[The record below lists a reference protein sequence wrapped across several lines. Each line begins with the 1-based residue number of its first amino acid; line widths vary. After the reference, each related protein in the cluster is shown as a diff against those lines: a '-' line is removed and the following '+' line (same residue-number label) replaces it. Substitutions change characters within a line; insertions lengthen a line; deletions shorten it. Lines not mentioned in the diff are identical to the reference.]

1 MGAGKYQVGYEA
13 ALSIW
18 VRWLVSFGFLIETNY
33 RVDYGSLSHT
43 LNTLYIFVSMAVN
56 GYVHLRLRSNRTVKP
71 LWLFALS
78 AMDIAVIS
86 FSVSLSGAFA
96 SRYYVVYYPVVA
108 IFAWVFASPYLGFLW
123 ATTVTVVYVAI
134 SLVVGPGLDIE
145 QQEEKFLFY
154 RVLALYAVVY
164 FVNIVTRFERLRRYE
179 AMQRER
185 ELQRERIEISQTIHD
200 TAAQSA
206 YMIGLGVETAIELA
220 DETNEEL
227 NATLAATSALAKSAM
242 WELRRPIDA
251 GHIFEGRELGRVLRT
266 HTATFTTITSVP
278 VDMIQ
283 SGAEPPGR

>member
-1 MGAGKYQVGYEA
+1 M
-13 ALSIW
+13 
-18 VRWLVSFGFLIETNY
+18 
-33 RVDYGSLSHT
+33 
-43 LNTLYIFVSMAVN
+43 
-56 GYVHLRLRSNRTVKP
+56 
-71 LWLFALS
+71 
-78 AMDIAVIS
+78 
-86 FSVSLSGAFA
+86 
-96 SRYYVVYYPVVA
+96 
-108 IFAWVFASPYLGFLW
+108 
-123 ATTVTVVYVAI
+123 AI
-134 SLVVGPGLDIE
+134 SLVVGLGLDIE

-179 AMQRER
+179 AMERER

-242 WELRRPIDA
+242 WKLRRPIDA